1 MALRP
6 GTPDDAERVAAIEAA
21 FERHWRHFG
30 GYPGASLHDEDGV
43 LWFASPIPYLPYNW
57 VIRTSIPSQLA
68 ADAVIER
75 VASSFRARDVPYM
88 WVHRPSDRPTDL
100 GHRLAH
106 QGLDLVETAL
116 GMDLDLDGWLPEAP
130 SVDVELRQVDAP
142 GADPDGLH
150 HYEELI
156 RTYWSV
162 PEAARHLI
170 EGLNRH
176 WTGERNPGARLVAYM
191 DGVPVGKCFANLE
204 DVPAWVAL
212 YGVAVRPEARGQ
224 GIATALMHRAIA
236 IGRDAGARRA
246 VLHSSTMA
254 ASMYRRMGFVERC
267 RLPVY
272 ASAALFGTHHH

>member
-1 MALRP
+1 MVGRP
-6 GTPDDAERVAAIEAA
+6 GSPDSAERVAAIEAA

-30 GYPGASLHDEDGV
+30 GYPSASLHDEDGV

-57 VIRTSIPSQLA
+57 VIRTTIPTELEP
-68 ADAVIER
+68 DAVIER
-75 VASSFRARDVPYM
+75 VASTFRARAVPYM
-88 WVHRPSDRPTDL
+88 WIHRPSDRPPDL

-116 GMDLDLDGWLPEAP
+116 GMDLDLDRWVPEPPAA
-130 SVDVELRQVDAP
+130 DVELRHVDAT

-162 PEAARHLI
+162 PEDARHLI

-176 WTGERNPGARLVAYM
+176 WSGERNPGARFVAYV
-191 DGVPVGKCFANLE
+191 DGVPVGKCFVNLE
-204 DVPAWVAL
+204 DVPAWVAI

-236 IGRDAGARRA
+236 IGREAGASRA

-267 RLPVY
+267 QLPVY